1 LFIGSGKSEEG
12 FLRFVSAMIFAGI
25 DYIQKITDVIRHQHE
40 KPALFRAGFSSEVAG
55 EGSIQILVPQDKSVG
70 TLWAK
75 WMCGSVL
82 SSEFRRRRFTRI
94 DLQEFT
100 VFWRFS
106 VPARYRQRQMTDTP
120 KLTKQYAP
128 PSRTKLPLNKA
139 KLFLQNHDTHGDAG
153 AKDLRDLLPA
163 PPKKNDLG

>member
-1 LFIGSGKSEEG
+1 
-12 FLRFVSAMIFAGI
+12 MIFAGI